1 MVQRI
6 TNNFLGF
13 VDKHP
18 LVCYKPLPKF
28 PKRIALMNA
37 TLNALANPT
46 ENMTANLQQEISLL
60 KVELEQKDLLVQQLS
75 EELFRLVKGNTAFL
89 PNPEE
94 HEQHSE
100 EMRFLAEK
108 LALVEKQLV
117 NSQTLVQERDRE
129 AVELRQT
136 IQEMS
141 DRNRMLEQVVQELP
155 NIYRAKFAERIVP
168 IKQKIEAL
176 QKENRQLH
184 IELQSLSFRLSGRT
198 RRPAAQQ
205 QRLELPRVM
214 PAIG

>member
-1 MVQRI
+1 
-6 TNNFLGF
+6 
-13 VDKHP
+13 
-18 LVCYKPLPKF
+18 
-28 PKRIALMNA
+28 MNA
-37 TLNALANPT
+37 TVNTLANPS
-46 ENMTANLQQEISLL
+46 ENVTTNLQQEINLL

-89 PNPEE
+89 PNPEV

-100 EMRFLAEK
+100 DMRFLAQK
-108 LALVEKQLV
+108 LASVENQLV
-117 NSQTLVQERDRE
+117 ATQVQIQERDRE
-129 AVELRQT
+129 AVELRET

-198 RRPAAQQ
+198 RRPSVQ

-214 PAIG
+214 PSLTALG

>member
-1 MVQRI
+1 
-6 TNNFLGF
+6 
-13 VDKHP
+13 
-18 LVCYKPLPKF
+18 
-28 PKRIALMNA
+28 MND
-37 TLNALANPT
+37 TVNSLANPT
-46 ENMTANLQQEISLL
+46 ENMTVKLQQEISLL

-89 PNPEE
+89 PNPEV

-100 EMRFLAEK
+100 EMRFLEQK
-108 LALVEKQLV
+108 LAAVENQLMLSRV
-117 NSQTLVQERDRE
+117 QIQERDRE

-136 IQEMS
+136 IQEMT

-198 RRPAAQQ
+198 RRPSSQQ

>member
-1 MVQRI
+1 
-6 TNNFLGF
+6 
-13 VDKHP
+13 
-18 LVCYKPLPKF
+18 
-28 PKRIALMNA
+28 
-37 TLNALANPT
+37 
-46 ENMTANLQQEISLL
+46 MTTNLQQEINLL

-89 PNPEE
+89 PNVEV

-100 EMRFLAEK
+100 EMRFLEQK
-108 LALVEKQLV
+108 LAMVENQLLAT
-117 NSQTLVQERDRE
+117 QAQIQDRDRE

-176 QKENRQLH
+176 QRENRQLH

-198 RRPAAQQ
+198 ARRSNSPH
-205 QRLELPRVM
+205 RLELPRVV
-214 PAIG
+214 PALG

>member
-1 MVQRI
+1 MNV
-6 TNNFLGF
+6 TVNN
-13 VDKHP
+13 
-18 LVCYKPLPKF
+18 
-28 PKRIALMNA
+28 
-37 TLNALANPT
+37 LANT
-46 ENMTANLQQEISLL
+46 LADSSENMTVNFQQDLQQEISLL
-60 KVELEQKDLLVQQLS
+60 KVDLEQKDLLVQQLS

-89 PNPEE
+89 PNADV

-100 EMRFLAEK
+100 EMRFLEEK
-108 LALVEKQLV
+108 LATVESQLMAT
-117 NSQTLVQERDRE
+117 QAQIQERDRE
-129 AVELRQT
+129 AVELRHT

-198 RRPAAQQ
+198 RRPSAQQ

-214 PAIG
+214 PALG

>member
-1 MVQRI
+1 
-6 TNNFLGF
+6 
-13 VDKHP
+13 
-18 LVCYKPLPKF
+18 
-28 PKRIALMNA
+28 MNA
-37 TLNALANPT
+37 TVNPLANSHNSAT
-46 ENMTANLQQEISLL
+46 NYDISKLQQEISLL
-60 KVELEQKDLLVQQLS
+60 KAELDQKDLLVQQLS

-89 PNPEE
+89 PNPEV
-94 HEQHSE
+94 HEQHTE
-100 EMRFLAEK
+100 EMRLLAEK
-108 LALVEKQLV
+108 LALVENQLID
-117 NSQTLVQERDRE
+117 SQAIIQERDRE
-129 AVELRQT
+129 AIELRQT

-198 RRPAAQQ
+198 RRPSSP

-214 PAIG
+214 PA

>member
-1 MVQRI
+1 
-6 TNNFLGF
+6 
-13 VDKHP
+13 
-18 LVCYKPLPKF
+18 
-28 PKRIALMNA
+28 MNA
-37 TLNALANPT
+37 TVNKVANPS
-46 ENMTANLQQEISLL
+46 ENVMANDATANVAANLQQEINLL

-89 PNPEE
+89 PNVEV

-100 EMRFLAEK
+100 EMRFLEQK
-108 LALVEKQLV
+108 LAMVENQLMAT
-117 NSQTLVQERDRE
+117 QAQIQERDRE

-198 RRPAAQQ
+198 NRRSTPQ

-214 PAIG
+214 PALG

>member
-1 MVQRI
+1 
-6 TNNFLGF
+6 
-13 VDKHP
+13 
-18 LVCYKPLPKF
+18 
-28 PKRIALMNA
+28 MNA
-37 TLNALANPT
+37 TVNPQVNSLANPT
-46 ENMTANLQQEISLL
+46 ENMTENMTANVTAKLQQEISLL

-89 PNPEE
+89 PNPEV

-100 EMRFLAEK
+100 EMRFLEQK
-108 LALVEKQLV
+108 LAAVENQLML
-117 NSQTLVQERDRE
+117 SRAQIQERDRE
-129 AVELRQT
+129 AIELRQT

-198 RRPAAQQ
+198 TRRPSAQQ

>member
-1 MVQRI
+1 
-6 TNNFLGF
+6 
-13 VDKHP
+13 
-18 LVCYKPLPKF
+18 
-28 PKRIALMNA
+28 MNA
-37 TLNALANPT
+37 TVNALANSS
-46 ENMTANLQQEISLL
+46 ENMTNNLQQEINLL
-60 KVELEQKDLLVQQLS
+60 KVDLEQKDLLVQQLS

-89 PNPEE
+89 PNAEV

-108 LALVEKQLV
+108 LAMVENQLMAT
-117 NSQTLVQERDRE
+117 QAQIQERDRE

-136 IQEMS
+136 IQDMS

-198 RRPAAQQ
+198 RRPTAQ
-205 QRLELPRVM
+205 QRLELPRVV
-214 PAIG
+214 PAVG

>member
-1 MVQRI
+1 
-6 TNNFLGF
+6 
-13 VDKHP
+13 
-18 LVCYKPLPKF
+18 
-28 PKRIALMNA
+28 MNA
-37 TLNALANPT
+37 TVNALANPSD
-46 ENMTANLQQEISLL
+46 NMTANLQQEINLL

-89 PNPEE
+89 PNVEV

-100 EMRFLAEK
+100 EMRFLEQK
-108 LALVEKQLV
+108 LAMVENQLLAT
-117 NSQTLVQERDRE
+117 QAQIQDRDRE

-198 RRPAAQQ
+198 TRRSTSQ
-205 QRLELPRVM
+205 QRLELPRVV
-214 PAIG
+214 PALG

>member
-1 MVQRI
+1 
-6 TNNFLGF
+6 
-13 VDKHP
+13 
-18 LVCYKPLPKF
+18 
-28 PKRIALMNA
+28 MNA
-37 TLNALANPT
+37 TVNNVVTPSENVMANATANVA
-46 ENMTANLQQEISLL
+46 ANLQQEINLL
-60 KVELEQKDLLVQQLS
+60 KVDLEQKDLLVQQLS

-89 PNPEE
+89 PNVEV

-100 EMRFLAEK
+100 EMRFLEQK
-108 LALVEKQLV
+108 LVMVENQLMLT
-117 NSQTLVQERDRE
+117 QAQIQDRDRE

-198 RRPAAQQ
+198 TRRSNPQ

-214 PAIG
+214 PALG

>member
-1 MVQRI
+1 
-6 TNNFLGF
+6 
-13 VDKHP
+13 
-18 LVCYKPLPKF
+18 
-28 PKRIALMNA
+28 MNA
-37 TLNALANPT
+37 TVNNVVTPSENVMANATANVA
-46 ENMTANLQQEISLL
+46 ANLQQEINLL
-60 KVELEQKDLLVQQLS
+60 KVDLEQKDLLVQQLS

-89 PNPEE
+89 PNVEV

-100 EMRFLAEK
+100 EMRFLEQK
-108 LALVEKQLV
+108 LAMVENQLMLT
-117 NSQTLVQERDRE
+117 QAQIQDRDRE

-198 RRPAAQQ
+198 TRRSNPQ

-214 PAIG
+214 PALG

>member
-1 MVQRI
+1 
-6 TNNFLGF
+6 
-13 VDKHP
+13 
-18 LVCYKPLPKF
+18 
-28 PKRIALMNA
+28 MNA
-37 TLNALANPT
+37 TVNNVATPSENAMTNTTANVA
-46 ENMTANLQQEISLL
+46 ANLQQEINLL

-89 PNPEE
+89 PNVEI

-100 EMRFLAEK
+100 EMRFLEQK
-108 LALVEKQLV
+108 LAMVENQLMLT
-117 NSQTLVQERDRE
+117 QAQIQERDRE

-136 IQEMS
+136 IQEMT

-198 RRPAAQQ
+198 TRRSNSQ

-214 PAIG
+214 PSPALG

>member
-1 MVQRI
+1 
-6 TNNFLGF
+6 
-13 VDKHP
+13 
-18 LVCYKPLPKF
+18 
-28 PKRIALMNA
+28 MNA
-37 TLNALANPT
+37 TVNNVATPSESVMTNANANV
-46 ENMTANLQQEISLL
+46 TANLQQEINLL

-89 PNPEE
+89 PNVEV
-94 HEQHSE
+94 HEQHAE
-100 EMRFLAEK
+100 EMRFLEQK
-108 LALVEKQLV
+108 LAMVEHQLMAT
-117 NSQTLVQERDRE
+117 QAQIQERDRE

-198 RRPAAQQ
+198 NRRSNSQ

-214 PAIG
+214 PALG